1 MAEPYNV
8 HITTTADEA
17 GAKVVKEDLRDIR
30 EESDAINAGG
40 AQPLKRG
47 VDYNVSA
54 AEYNAARRAEMEA
67 ALTAEEREAATVEAE
82 RLAIEERRANLVTQR
97 QIIAD
102 LELEQ
107 TQAAA
112 AGDTQRAAILEIE
125 LNIRKQA
132 LQLQIS
138 AALSE
143 EEATANATQRVA
155 AEQQIAFQ
163 KQLQNLASRE
173 GDTATLA
180 TGINLGKA
188 RVEATT
194 FAREL
199 ASGASTTRTLGSLV
213 GALGPT
219 LGIASLAAY
228 VIYENFHK
236 VEGAIQAI
244 SDGLSGLSGKGL
256 AEEITRADQLRF
268 AIQDAEKQSAEQL
281 SNNIEKAA
289 RDLTLLTDQYR
300 EALLSGDAKAS
311 SDLVKKIAARQQELD
326 ILRDQQSIAHA
337 LEEIEA
343 TQTAEITRRQ
353 EARKRDLELQKEGTR
368 LGREFQQA
376 HEAGF
381 TDEQKVAADKERI
394 ASIRA
399 ELQQLGVTAETAAGA
414 YDKSIGPGDAERQ
427 NRIKLLAI
435 EWEKLGSSIDAV
447 AKKLA
452 DQSKS
457 DATAGLAERVRL
469 LREADKLNP
478 RAGYGAEADR
488 LAGTKT
494 PQNDKEA
501 YFRDVLTK
509 DPGNINAQMFIA
521 AIDKQK
527 ADSIK
532 TAQESA
538 ESAVRAIVGVGA
550 STDAAFKAVKAAH
563 EALQRQ
569 IDQHA
574 TDIQNLTRNKAD
586 RNS

>member
-8 HITTTADEA
+8 HITTTADET

-47 VDYNVSA
+47 VDYNVSS
-54 AEYNAARRAEMEA
+54 AEYNATRRAEMEA
-67 ALTAEEREAATVEAE
+67 ALTAEERSAAAVETE
-82 RLAIEERRANLVTQR
+82 RLAIEERRASLVTQR

-102 LELEQ
+102 IELEQ

-143 EEATANATQRVA
+143 EEATAIATQRVA
-155 AEQQIAFQ
+155 AEAQITFQ
-163 KQLQNLASRE
+163 KQLQLLASQE
-173 GDTATLA
+173 GNASTLA
-180 TGINLGKA
+180 SGVNLGKM
-188 RVEATT
+188 RIEMTT
-194 FAREL
+194 FAREA
-199 ASGASTTRTLGSLV
+199 ASGASTARTLGALV
-213 GALGPT
+213 GTLGPT
-219 LGIASLAAY
+219 LGIAGLAAY

-256 AEEITRADQLRF
+256 AEEITAADKLRF
-268 AIQDAEKQSAEQL
+268 AIQDAEKQSSEQL

-311 SDLVKKIAARQQELD
+311 ADLLKKIAARQQELD
-326 ILRDQQSIAHA
+326 ILHDQQSITHA
-337 LEEIEA
+337 LETIEA
-343 TQTAEITRRQ
+343 AQTAEIARRH
-353 EARKRDLELQKEGTR
+353 EARKRDLEFQKEGTR

-376 HEAGF
+376 SAAGF

-394 ASIRA
+394 GNIRA

-427 NRIKLLAI
+427 NRIKQLAV
-435 EWEKLGSSIDAV
+435 EWEKLGTSIDAV

-452 DQSKS
+452 DQNKS
-457 DATAGLAERVRL
+457 DAEKGLVERIRL
-469 LREADKLNP
+469 LREADKLQP
-478 RAGYGAEADR
+478 TRGFGAEADR
-488 LAGTKT
+488 LAGKKT
-494 PQNDKEA
+494 NDVESL
-501 YFRDVLTK
+501 FRDRLSK
-509 DPGNINAQMFIA
+509 DPTDINAQVYIA
-521 AIDKQK
+521 ALDKQK

-538 ESAVRAIVGVGA
+538 EAAVRAITGVGA

-563 EALQRQ
+563 DALQRQ

-574 TDIQNLTRNKAD
+574 TDIQNLVRNKAD